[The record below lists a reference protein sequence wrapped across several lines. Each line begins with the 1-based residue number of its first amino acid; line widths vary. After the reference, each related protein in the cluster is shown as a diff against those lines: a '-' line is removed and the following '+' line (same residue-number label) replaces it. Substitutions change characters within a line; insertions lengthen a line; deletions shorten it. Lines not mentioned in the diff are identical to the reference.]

1 MMVLPILLLGTVMGI
16 AQARAQEGL
25 AESAHEAND
34 PALAPQQGEPTLD
47 DLDALLGIKPDG
59 DVEALP
65 EDPAAAAERERVE
78 KTELERALTGQEV
91 RDQLVQAIQQMQ
103 ETADRLA
110 ALQDTGLATQR
121 LQQEVI
127 TKLEQLIKEVE
138 QQSKSSSSSSQQQ
151 QQQGQK
157 PQQQS
162 QQQQSNQSQG
172 TESQQ
177 GGEAENVPPPRQR
190 EELRSLL
197 DTSGAAWGSL
207 PAHYRDGLQQ
217 ARDQYVSE
225 IYQRLT
231 EAYYRK
237 LAEEATPKP

>member
-1 MMVLPILLLGTVMGI
+1 MMSSLAIFLSVVLGAAQSRATVAVQDAVQTG
-16 AQARAQEGL
+16 AQPE
-25 AESAHEAND
+25 EAS
-34 PALAPQQGEPTLD
+34 EPTLD
-47 DLDALLGIKPDG
+47 DLDALLGIKPAEGEDG
-59 DVEALP
+59 
-65 EDPAAAAERERVE
+65 AAEPDEAARERIE

-110 ALQDTGLATQR
+110 ALQDTGAATQR

-127 TKLEQLIKEVE
+127 MKLEQLIKEVE
-138 QQSKSSSSSSQQQ
+138 DQSKSSSSSSQQQ
-151 QQQGQK
+151 QQQGQQN
-157 PQQQS
+157 QQSQS
-162 QQQQSNQSQG
+162 QQQQSDQAQG

-177 GGEAENVPPPRQR
+177 AQGSERMPPPRER
-190 EELRSLL
+190 EQLRSIL
-197 DTSGAAWGSL
+197 DASSAAWGNL

-225 IYQRLT
+225 LYQRLT

-237 LAEEATPKP
+237 LAEEGSSKP